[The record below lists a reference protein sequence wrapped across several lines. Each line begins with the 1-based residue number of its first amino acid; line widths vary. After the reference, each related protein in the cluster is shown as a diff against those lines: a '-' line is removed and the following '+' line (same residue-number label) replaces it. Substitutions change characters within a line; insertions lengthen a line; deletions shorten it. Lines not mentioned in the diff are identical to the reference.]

1 MSGICRFSMISYV
14 DKSSTLI
21 FVSSIILSQFNSG
34 LNDFFV
40 LRSLEIVTSIRNSDY
55 RPSCSCSFAPLIESL
70 RCLQAVAYAFYG

>member
-1 MSGICRFSMISYV
+1 MSGISRFSMISYV

-21 FVSSIILSQFNSG
+21 YLRLLLFSLI
-34 LNDFFV
+34 DFSA
-40 LRSLEIVTSIRNSDY
+40 LRAPEIVTPIRNSDY